1 VIPVGGTVQF
11 TDASTGDITG
21 WSWTFGDG
29 ETSTAQSPQHT
40 YATAGTYTVTLT
52 VSNAY
57 GGDTEAKTGYIDV
70 GPIPAAA
77 FTASPTAGLAPLTV
91 QFTDLSLGNPTS
103 WHWDF
108 GDGGTSTDQSPAHTY
123 TEPGTYTVTLTVTNA
138 YGEDTE
144 TKTVYIYAAPPI
156 ASFTANVTRGNA
168 PLTVQFTDTSTG
180 DITGW
185 SWDFGDGNTSTDQNP
200 THTYTEPGTYTASL
214 TVSGP
219 TGEDSEIRSIFARAM
234 RPKASSPIA
243 TLDESPYTSFVGAF
257 GGSNQLNETTEGVD
271 WLGIKDAAER
281 PYTDLIGPLFYV
293 IVFAIPFLMQWLR
306 QGSMA
311 VPAAIGIILGGI
323 MLAKTSAEYHLAAI
337 AFIALSILAVVWG
350 VIKDRM

>member
-1 VIPVGGTVQF
+1 MDVATVG
-11 TDASTGDITG
+11 
-21 WSWTFGDG
+21 
-29 ETSTAQSPQHT
+29 
-40 YATAGTYTVTLT
+40 
-52 VSNAY
+52 
-57 GGDTEAKTGYIDV
+57 
-70 GPIPAAA
+70 AAA
-77 FTASPTAGLAPLTV
+77 TSPIRFYYKGV
-91 QFTDLSLGNPTS
+91 ISLVATS
-103 WHWDF
+103 
-108 GDGGTSTDQSPAHTY
+108 SVARSPAWIAAQNAVLHDTFVTY
-123 TEPGTYTVTLTVTNA
+123 P
-138 YGEDTE
+138 
-144 TKTVYIYAAPPI
+144 YAAPPI

-180 DITGW
+180 DIISW
-185 SWDFGDGNTSTDQNP
+185 HWDFGDGGTSTLQNP
-200 THTYTEPGTYTASL
+200 SHTYEAAGTYTASL

-219 TGEDSEIRSIFARAM
+219 GGEDSEIRSIFARAM